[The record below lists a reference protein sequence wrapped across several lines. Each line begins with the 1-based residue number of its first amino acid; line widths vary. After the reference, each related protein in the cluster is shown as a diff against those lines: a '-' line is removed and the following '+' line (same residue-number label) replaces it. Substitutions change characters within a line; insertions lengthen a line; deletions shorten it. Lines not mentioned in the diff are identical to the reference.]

1 MSDPRD
7 DRAPADQ
14 ERERGANSE
23 GATPTRDPDEPGE
36 EATTETPDDGK
47 PADGPSESGT
57 EAPDDRES
65 DDRVDRDSGADD
77 RVDRPVRTRETKRQ
91 SDDVREGR
99 QDTLRSKRTRSNTS
113 GPQAPARKRGSTND
127 DSRLTRLLQYTF
139 DIVSSVTI
147 VALIGALLF
156 ATSGVWPPLVAIE
169 SPSMEPHIDTGDLV
183 FVMDEQRFAG
193 PGAIG
198 ESGVVP
204 ARAGEK
210 TGYRTFEGYGDV
222 IIYEPDG
229 NDEATPIIHR
239 AMFWVESGENWYDR
253 ADSAGVGG
261 ADNCEEL
268 ANCPA
273 SHAGFITRGD
283 NTVSNK
289 RYDQAMG
296 ISEPVKPEWVI
307 GTAEYGVPGLGQV
320 RLLSGEV
327 RSTNVTATTAT
338 NATSGTDVTTSA
350 NSINTAPATPT
361 P

>member
-1 MSDPRD
+1 MSP
-7 DRAPADQ
+7 
-14 ERERGANSE
+14 
-23 GATPTRDPDEPGE
+23 
-36 EATTETPDDGK
+36 
-47 PADGPSESGT
+47 
-57 EAPDDRES
+57 
-65 DDRVDRDSGADD
+65 DSG
-77 RVDRPVRTRETKRQ
+77 VRKPTQ
-91 SDDVREGR
+91 
-99 QDTLRSKRTRSNTS
+99 TRSPS
-113 GPQAPARKRGSTND
+113 GDGGDRWKHV
-127 DSRLTRLLQYTF
+127 LQYAF
-139 DIVSSVTI
+139 DIVSSVVI

-169 SPSMEPHIDTGDLV
+169 SASMEPHIDTGDLV
-183 FVMDEQRFAG
+183 FVMDEQRFPG

-204 ARAGEK
+204 ARVGEE

-222 IIYEPDG
+222 VIYEPDG
-229 NDEATPIIHR
+229 NGEATPIIHR
-239 AMFWVESGENWYDR
+239 AMFWVADGENWYDR
-253 ADSAGVGG
+253 ADSTGVGG

-273 SHAGFITRGD
+273 PNAGFITKGD

-327 RSTNVTATTAT
+327 RSTNVTATNVTAT
-338 NATSGTDVTTSA
+338 NATDRDRLTAPT
-350 NSINTAPATPT
+350 NSSDTAPATP
-361 P
+361 

>member
-14 ERERGANSE
+14 ERERGGNSE
-23 GATPTRDPDEPGE
+23 TSPATQDPDELGDEDP
-36 EATTETPDDGK
+36 TETPDDGK
-47 PADGPSESGT
+47 SVDGPDDSGT
-57 EAPDDRES
+57 ETPDDRES
-65 DDRVDRDSGADD
+65 DDRPGRRD
-77 RVDRPVRTRETKRQ
+77 TRQ
-91 SDDVREGR
+91 SK
-99 QDTLRSKRTRSNTS
+99 TPRSNSS
-113 GPQAPARKRGSTND
+113 GPQAPARKRGATTG
-127 DSRLTRLLQYTF
+127 DSRLTRLLQYAF

-169 SPSMEPHIDTGDLV
+169 SGSMEPHIDTGELV
-183 FVMDEQRFAG
+183 FVMDEHRFAG

-198 ESGVVP
+198 ESGVVT
-204 ARAGEK
+204 AQAGEE

-229 NDEATPIIHR
+229 NENATPIIHR

-253 ADSAGVGG
+253 ADATGVGG
-261 ADNCEEL
+261 ADNCDEL

-273 SHAGFITRGD
+273 PHAGFITKGD
-283 NTVSNK
+283 NTVTNE

-327 RSTNVTATTAT
+327 RSSGEMRSTNVTATAAT
-338 NATSGTDVTTSA
+338 NVIAATNTTIATDTMTPT
-350 NSINTAPATPT
+350 NSSDTAPATP
-361 P
+361 